1 MSPNHHDR
9 HWWDHPA
16 VPTGS
21 DLPFG
26 DRAAD
31 WLRNG
36 MGSWAFIFS
45 FLGFMG
51 LWMAWNAIAV
61 FGLGFDP
68 FPYILLNLM
77 LSTLAGLQGGIIL
90 IASKRQDAV
99 NAKLAEHDR
108 ETVKALVAINE
119 AQTHLLKDMHARLGI
134 GGDDAPRQP
143 DVG

>member
-45 FLGFMG
+45 FLGFMA
-51 LWMAWNAIAV
+51 LWMSANVVGWCFHWDV
-61 FGLGFDP
+61 Y
-68 FPYILLNLM
+68 PYILLNLM

-90 IASKRQDAV
+90 IASRRQDAV

-108 ETVKALVAINE
+108 EEVKALRAINE
-119 AQTHLLKDMHARLGI
+119 AQTHLLEALRDHLGI
-134 GGDDAPRQP
+134 GGGDD
-143 DVG
+143 GSS

>member
-21 DLPFG
+21 ELPFG

-45 FLGFMG
+45 FLGFMV
-51 LWMAWNAIAV
+51 LWMAANVVAWC
-61 FGLGFDP
+61 FHWDEY
-68 FPYILLNLM
+68 PYILLNLM

-108 ETVKALVAINE
+108 EQVRELRALNE
-119 AQTHLLKDMHARLGI
+119 AQTDLLKALHAHLGI
-134 GGDDAPRQP
+134 GGDHAPRQP
-143 DVG
+143 DAG

>member
-9 HWWDHPA
+9 HWEHHPA
-16 VPTGS
+16 VPTGDELS
-21 DLPFG
+21 LG

-45 FLGFMG
+45 FLGFMAA
-51 LWMAWNAIAV
+51 WMTVNALAWC
-61 FGLGFDP
+61 FHWDEY
-68 FPYILLNLM
+68 PYILLNLM

-99 NAKLAEHDR
+99 NARLAEHDR
-108 ETVKALVAINE
+108 DQVRELRAINE
-119 AQTHLLKDMHARLGI
+119 AQTELLEAVRDHLGI
-134 GGDDAPRQP
+134 GGGDGPRQP
-143 DVG
+143 H

>member
-1 MSPNHHDR
+1 
-9 HWWDHPA
+9 
-16 VPTGS
+16 VPTGG

-36 MGSWAFIFS
+36 MGSWGFIFS
-45 FLGFMG
+45 FLGFMAA
-51 LWMAWNAIAV
+51 WMVWNVIAV
-61 FGLGFDP
+61 EVFRWDP
-68 FPYILLNLM
+68 YPYILLNLM

-108 ETVKALVAINE
+108 EQVRELRALNE
-119 AQTHLLKDMHARLGI
+119 AQTDLLKALHAHLGI
-134 GGDDAPRQP
+134 GGDHAPRQP

>member
-21 DLPFG
+21 ELPFG

-36 MGSWAFIFS
+36 MGSWVFIFS

-51 LWMAWNAIAV
+51 LWMAANVVAWC
-61 FGLGFDP
+61 FHWDEY
-68 FPYILLNLM
+68 PYILLNLM

-108 ETVKALVAINE
+108 AQVRELRAINE
-119 AQTHLLKDMHARLGI
+119 AQTALLEAVHQHLGI
-134 GGDDAPRQP
+134 GGDHAPRQP

>member
-45 FLGFMG
+45 FLGFMV
-51 LWMAWNAIAV
+51 LWMTANVVAWC
-61 FGLGFDP
+61 FHWDEY
-68 FPYILLNLM
+68 PYILLNLM

-90 IASKRQDAV
+90 IASRRQDAV

-108 ETVKALVAINE
+108 EEVKALRAINE
-119 AQTHLLKDMHARLGI
+119 AQTHLLEALRDHLGI
-134 GGDDAPRQP
+134 GGDDATRQP

>member
-9 HWWDHPA
+9 HWLHHPA

-21 DLPFG
+21 ELPFG

-36 MGSWAFIFS
+36 MGSWVFIFS

-51 LWMAWNAIAV
+51 LWMTANVVAWC
-61 FGLGFDP
+61 FHWDEY
-68 FPYILLNLM
+68 PYILLNLM

-99 NAKLAEHDR
+99 NARLAEHDR
-108 ETVKALVAINE
+108 EEVKALRAINE
-119 AQTHLLKDMHARLGI
+119 AQTHLLEALRDHLGI
-134 GGDDAPRQP
+134 GGDDATRQP
-143 DVG
+143 DAG